1 MSTQVKV
8 VYLVGAGPGDPGLIT
23 LKAIQCLQQADVIF
37 YDALVNTELLRY
49 AGPDCRQIYVGKR
62 SKPGTSRRHTLDQS
76 KLIGRVIQ
84 ESRQGYTVVRL
95 KGGDPFLFGRGG
107 EEGEALA
114 RAGLPFEVV
123 PGITSAMAVPAYAGI
138 PLTHR
143 DYASSVLFLTGHER
157 REEKGESHGRLPP
170 FDWQVLARIDTLCI
184 LMGVKNL
191 PEIVASLQQAGKNPE
206 TPVAVIE
213 WGTLPWQR
221 TVEGTL
227 ETIAGKVKEA
237 DLRSPAVIVVGA
249 VVTLRSKMKWFE
261 RQKLFGRRILVTR
274 AREQSGELTRQLRA
288 AGADV
293 IEIPT
298 IEFKP
303 PQSWRPLDQ
312 SIKNLSQYEVVI
324 FTSVN
329 AVQSFVTRLLHHKK
343 DLRSLAGHQIVAIGP
358 ATAQSLR
365 ENGIVVDAMPE
376 NYQSEGLVELFRKN
390 SIRGKKVLL
399 PRAQKGRE
407 LLPAVLK
414 KLGARVDVVAA
425 YQTVVPQE
433 GARSLRELLRKK
445 KVDLITFASSSTAEN
460 FLKMVGRPAIGG
472 VLKNVKIACIGPVTA
487 KTARRLGLKV
497 TIQPKKATIP
507 ELVKVI
513 VKQLH

>member
-8 VYLVGAGPGDPGLIT
+8 VYLVGAGPGDPDLIT

-49 AGPDCRQIYVGKR
+49 ARPHCRKIYVGKR
-62 SKPGTSRRHTLDQS
+62 SKPNESSRHSLDQAELIRRVIHESRR
-76 KLIGRVIQ
+76 G
-84 ESRQGYTVVRL
+84 GTVVRL

-114 RAGLPFEVV
+114 RAGVPFEVV

-143 DYASSVLFLTGHER
+143 DYASSVLFLTGHEK
-157 REEKGESHGRLPP
+157 REAHGVLPP
-170 FDWQVLARIDTLCI
+170 FDWSVLARVDTLCI
-184 LMGVKNL
+184 LMGVQNL

-237 DLRSPAVIVVGA
+237 DLRSPAVIVLGA

-303 PQSWRPLDQ
+303 PKSWRPLDQ
-312 SIKNLSQYEVVI
+312 SIKNLSKYEVVI

-343 DLRSLAGHQIVAIGP
+343 DLRSLAGRQIVAIGP

-376 NYQSEGLVELFRKN
+376 NYQSEGLVKLFRKN

-407 LLPAVLK
+407 LLPTVLK

-445 KVDLITFASSSTAEN
+445 KVDLITFASSSTVEN
-460 FLKMVGRPAIGG
+460 FLKMVGRPAVGR
-472 VLKNVKIACIGPVTA
+472 VLKKIQIACIGPVTA

-507 ELVKVI
+507 ELAKAI